1 LPEGLLSRWTIPL
14 PTPRVAQTC
23 SGASTGIS
31 AALTT
36 VSVCARNARR
46 AAPAAA
52 LLTHADQL
60 KSPRPAS
67 AVDKQAVNRSQERHR
82 AARHAREL
90 EQPMGQRFA
99 VASALELLAGDRTPR
114 LIDDTGRLA

>member
-1 LPEGLLSRWTIPL
+1 MASTVRIPLRAEHRLPEGLLSRWTIPL

-36 VSVCARNARR
+36 VSVCARNAKR

-52 LLTHADQL
+52 LLTHADPL
-60 KSPRPAS
+60 TSPWPES
-67 AVDKQAVNRSQERHR
+67 AVDEQTVNGSEERHR
-82 AARHAREL
+82 AARYAREL
-90 EQPMGQRFA
+90 
-99 VASALELLAGDRTPR
+99 
-114 LIDDTGRLA
+114 